1 MLSSIIGCASD
12 NKESGSIAD
21 VKGSMEKDGV
31 KEVDCV
37 ITVTE
42 LIDLMSKREGGDE
55 FDDSAVVVANLTAV
69 PPSIRRGLLFGNSID
84 SENSL
89 SPPGAREPPLLEELL
104 CGLTPDGAQF
114 SGGVL

>member
-1 MLSSIIGCASD
+1 MLSSIMGSASSF
-12 NKESGSIAD
+12 KGSAYVAD
-21 VKGSMEKDGV
+21 VKGSVENDGV

-42 LIDLMSKREGGDE
+42 LIDLMSGREGGDE
-55 FDDSAVVVANLTAV
+55 IDDSAAVVADLAIV
-69 PPSIRRGLLFGNSID
+69 PSSSRCGLLFGNSSD
-84 SENSL
+84 SEYSF